1 MKMSSVSASQNATS
15 PSSSNVHEYI
25 REGVNV
31 FNGTVVGSVIGAAI
45 CPVGGPELGA
55 AIGGWIGSKL
65 SDPSPSEKR

>member
-1 MKMSSVSASQNATS
+1 MTNVTANQNATN
-15 PSSSNVHEYI
+15 PSSSNIHEYV

-31 FNGTVVGSVIGAAI
+31 FNGTVVGSAIGAAI

-65 SDPSPSEKR
+65 SDRSPSEKR